1 LSLDRWKLKPPI
13 VSALQLSFIIFTFV
27 APAMVWLYA
36 RKEPD
41 GRLARRLER
50 CLAGA
55 LLAFYLGDLFMK
67 GQDGTFTLE
76 HALPMQLCD
85 WALLAVSAALWFR
98 WRTCFEVA
106 YFWGLAGTFQALFT
120 PAIPEDLH
128 WFRKFGFFFIHAGI
142 VVGIL
147 HLLATP
153 RWRPTPRALLHVIA
167 ASEFYLSVTVLTNLL
182 TGGNYGFLSHKP
194 PTASML
200 DLFSDDP
207 LLYVVQINL
216 TAFVFFAALYLPWL
230 IIDLLHARPNSANQS
245 PEAASTRQ
253 A

>member
-1 LSLDRWKLKPPI
+1 
-13 VSALQLSFIIFTFV
+13 VSALQVCFIIFTFA
-27 APAMVWLYA
+27 APASVWLYA
-36 RKEPD
+36 RREPD

-50 CLAGA
+50 GLAA
-55 LLAFYLGDLFMK
+55 TLLAFYVADLSLK
-67 GQDGTFTLE
+67 RLDGTFTLE

-85 WALLAVSAALWFR
+85 WALFAISAALWFR
-98 WRTCFEVA
+98 RRTCFEVA

-120 PAIPEDLH
+120 PAIPVDLH

-153 RWRPTPRALLHVIA
+153 RWRPTRRSLVHVVVASEVYLAAALL
-167 ASEFYLSVTVLTNLL
+167 TNAL

-200 DLFSDDP
+200 DLFSNDP
-207 LLYVVQINL
+207 VLYVVQLNL
-216 TAFVFFAALYLPWL
+216 TAFVFFGALYLPWL
-230 IIDLLHARPNSANQS
+230 IIDLTHARPKPATVDPAGS
-245 PEAASTRQ
+245 STPPV
-253 A
+253 

>member
-1 LSLDRWKLKPPI
+1 
-13 VSALQLSFIIFTFV
+13 VSTLQICFIIFTFA
-27 APAMVWLYA
+27 APASVWLYA
-36 RKEPD
+36 RREPD
-41 GRLARRLER
+41 GRVARRLER
-50 CLAGA
+50 GLAA
-55 LLAFYLGDLFMK
+55 TLLAFYVADLSLK
-67 GQDGTFTLE
+67 RLDGTFTVE

-85 WALLAVSAALWFR
+85 WALLAISAALWFR
-98 WRTCFEVA
+98 CRTCFEVA

-120 PAIPEDLH
+120 PAIPVDLH

-153 RWRPTPRALLHVIA
+153 RWRPTRRSLVHVVVASEVYLAAALL
-167 ASEFYLSVTVLTNLL
+167 TNAL

-200 DLFSDDP
+200 DLFSNDP
-207 LLYVVQINL
+207 VLYVVQINL
-216 TAFVFFAALYLPWL
+216 TAFVFFGVLYLPWL
-230 IIDLLHARPNSANQS
+230 IIDLTNARPKPVTAS
-245 PEAASTRQ
+245 PEGSSTPR